1 MYKFKIPL
9 QDHCALFKVR
19 SSHQLICKRCSSANN
34 IKIKRRQF
42 TPKDGLRRKI
52 EEDIA
57 WHLYNCRRIYMV
69 SVDWT
74 VRISLWFSIVCVF
87 CQVSRM
93 CSVCHREEL
102 YIEKKKKKLKKENW
116 LQKKIKEI
124 SLKTV
129 SRYRINVKSA
139 SKIQSEI
146 ELFEADLTNQQF
158 FYGKW
163 CLLFL
168 VDEKFSD
175 TEKKVSHF
183 IYMYVM
189 WVRQCSTW
197 WKCEC
202 ENETAPIPLY
212 SGKRRNRIELCQHNI
227 FHAYTR
233 IGISYT
239 WTDRQCWPFF
249 LELEIEKEW
258 HHFRSY
264 NFACIWFLIIW
275 MTL

>member
-1 MYKFKIPL
+1 M
-9 QDHCALFKVR
+9 
-19 SSHQLICKRCSSANN
+19 
-34 IKIKRRQF
+34 
-42 TPKDGLRRKI
+42 
-52 EEDIA
+52 
-57 WHLYNCRRIYMV
+57 
-69 SVDWT
+69 
-74 VRISLWFSIVCVF
+74 
-87 CQVSRM
+87 
-93 CSVCHREEL
+93 
-102 YIEKKKKKLKKENW
+102 
-116 LQKKIKEI
+116 
-124 SLKTV
+124 
-129 SRYRINVKSA
+129 
-139 SKIQSEI
+139 
-146 ELFEADLTNQQF
+146 FEADLTNQHF

-175 TEKKVSHF
+175 TEKKF
-183 IYMYVM
+183 LILYTCTYVM

-212 SGKRRNRIELCQHNI
+212 SGKSRNRIELCQHNI

-249 LELEIEKEW
+249 FLELEIEKEW

-264 NFACIWFLIIW
+264 NFACIWFLIIS
-275 MTL
+275 MTLWFSFKCRKIWEKNVFSL